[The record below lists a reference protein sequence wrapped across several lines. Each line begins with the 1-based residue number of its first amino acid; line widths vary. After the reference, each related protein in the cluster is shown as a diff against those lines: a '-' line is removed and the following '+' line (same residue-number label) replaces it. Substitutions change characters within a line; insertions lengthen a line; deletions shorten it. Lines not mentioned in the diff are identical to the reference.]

1 MADKDLN
8 VDVGVNLTSQP
19 APGIQS
25 SEMKVMVAATAL
37 TTVAGIFHKQLDM
50 DQAVKFIDALAGL
63 YVIGRSGVKMAH
75 ALAAAVMAWVAQQ
88 KVPQTRTIVMPPLP
102 MTPAPAAVPP
112 QAAAVPS
119 APL

>member
-1 MADKDLN
+1 M
-8 VDVGVNLTSQP
+8 NLTSQP

-25 SEMKVMVAATAL
+25 LEMKAMVAATAL

-50 DQAVKFIDALAGL
+50 DQAVKSIDALAGPPCDRPQRGEDGPCAG
-63 YVIGRSGVKMAH
+63 GRQ
-75 ALAAAVMAWVAQQ
+75 MAWVAQQ

-119 APL
+119 APPSDAGL